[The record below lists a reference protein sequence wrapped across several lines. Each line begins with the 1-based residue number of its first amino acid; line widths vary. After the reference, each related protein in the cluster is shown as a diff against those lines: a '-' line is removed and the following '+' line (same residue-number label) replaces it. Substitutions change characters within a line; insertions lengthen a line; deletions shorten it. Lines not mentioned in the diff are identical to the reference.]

1 IRVAAPCAVK
11 RKRWPPL
18 RNLMLGTSR
27 TRLFFS
33 NSRSS
38 WGTLPNPLI
47 SSSNRVP
54 SPISPGDSLR
64 ALGVVGFH
72 LGKFAT
78 LTTVSNTCSTG
89 LSMTW
94 MRLIIAMRF
103 PWRCANGPRSFGE
116 HGGEGPRIEDGAN
129 LGNLLALDLIPFANK
144 CGPGRCLGHH
154 VVQCAYIVAIGEN
167 LFHIDPLNDGMQFF
181 QGLEIWLGAIK
192 SVNGALER
200 QIVVHEFPGSDK
212 IPFAQRLLTVA
223 HYLACISHRY
233 PP

>member
-1 IRVAAPCAVK
+1 M
-11 RKRWPPL
+11 KRWPPPI
-18 RNLMLGTSR
+18 NLMLGTSR

-38 WGTLPNPLI
+38 WGTLPSPLI

-72 LGKFAT
+72 LGKSAT

-94 MRLIIAMRF
+94 MCLITAMRF
-103 PWRCANGPRSFGE
+103 PWRWANGRPSFGE
-116 HGGEGPRIEDGAN
+116 HGGEWPRIEDDAN

-144 CGPGRCLGHH
+144 CGPDGRLGHH
-154 VVQCAYIVAIGEN
+154 VVQDAYIVAIGES
-167 LFHIDPLNDGMQFF
+167 LFHIDSLNDGMQFF
-181 QGLEIWLGAIK
+181 QGLEIWLGAMK
-192 SVNGALER
+192 SVEGALEQ
-200 QIVVHEFPGSDK
+200 QIVVHEFPGSGK
-212 IPFAQRLLTVA
+212 SPLPN
-223 HYLACISHRY
+223 AC
-233 PP
+233 